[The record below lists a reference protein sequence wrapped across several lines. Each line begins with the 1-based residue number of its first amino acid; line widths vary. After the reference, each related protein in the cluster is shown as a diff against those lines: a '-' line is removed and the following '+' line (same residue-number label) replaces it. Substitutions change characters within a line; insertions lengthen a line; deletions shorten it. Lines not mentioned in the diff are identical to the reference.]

1 MGEFDFGIEAGV
13 RGASQYIND
22 IHKLE
27 RVTDDSLDNMA
38 KSTKKATG
46 AWEEMTNAFPALGRA
61 AELARNPLVL
71 LTAVITGLVIAFST
85 VVGSAE
91 EFSNEFLQ
99 LQNLNIDKSAE
110 QIDNLRDSVLAASFA
125 TGKGAKE
132 MSRAFFDIQ
141 SGTGLFGDEVDA
153 IARKVADFSTA
164 TKVDFNTAIGA
175 SIKAI
180 RAFKLEVDDLDG
192 FLASSFATV
201 QLGIVTFDQLSRV
214 QTDFAGAAAGAGQN
228 VDTANKIF
236 AGFTATAKSAEEA
249 ATLTKTAFQD
259 LGKKPTIDGLAS
271 IGVSMYDA
279 AGGIR
284 ATTDVVKDLVPKFK
298 EMSQQEFDQLLATI
312 GGSEGLRGLLLQV
325 RNEGEGLLDV
335 FNNFDKAKKNFDFDA
350 LLANAKGD
358 FSTLKEIVG
367 NQLNTVFTQ
376 IGVQVLPVL
385 ATALNGVI
393 KLLPVMLGFLSDNAE
408 ALKALGIAAGIVAGG
423 ILLAK
428 GAIAGYNLVVALST
442 VITAAY
448 EATIITLQAAYIAL
462 TGSTTIAAGAMK
474 AFQILMASNPYTLA
488 IAAVAVLAGALYL
501 LSQRT
506 VELTSKQ
513 KLNIELGKR
522 VGEEYGKQ
530 AAASQLLFDKLKT
543 LDTKSDE
550 YARTLAA
557 INEQYGSYLP
567 SLLTNKSSLEDI
579 AKAQELVNE
588 ALLKNIRLEI
598 QKQKLSEITAEFLGK
613 AMEVELQLAK
623 ATGTSVAEIEKVAKE
638 IGKTSAILNSN
649 EDFMS
654 SFSDTLNNEGLR
666 AYVREIAKLPGISA
680 DAATLLNKAADAGAG
695 TVLSLLDLASGT
707 GFYQKQVE
715 DINEF
720 FESDSPF
727 KKATDDTNAAGDA
740 AAAAAASVAALR
752 KRLQELREAQE
763 GSTDRTQWLSYEKQ
777 IKAVEAQIAKIT
789 GSATKAKTKLEEMLP
804 VSGSIALY
812 EMELAKLEDRF
823 RKTGDAMERARL
835 AERIA
840 EVRAEIE
847 KMKEGPKAA
856 DPLDALAGM
865 GAVNVSVDFGA
876 PAVESLSMVE
886 LAMMGV
892 AAQTEALKEKFKDLG
907 KSIQHDLTNAFGEAF
922 FKFGQMIGMGN
933 KAGDAAKAA
942 LIGLADVVLA
952 QVPKYIGLF
961 LLETAVGLGFPAGVP
976 FAIGGIAL
984 LAFSGLA
991 SGLLSK
997 LGSAS
1002 TEQAAAASASSAVPT
1017 SAAPLAQAAGTGL
1030 SSFNAGEFDQ
1040 NRQTVKIY
1048 IGNKE
1053 VSNIIRQDILR
1064 ELDLQGG

>member
-27 RVTDDSLDNMA
+27 RVTDESLDNMA

-46 AWEEMTNAFPALGRA
+46 AWEEMTNMFPGLGRA

-71 LTAVITGLVIAFST
+71 LTAAITGLVLAFTT

-91 EFSNEFLQ
+91 EFNNEFLQ
-99 LQNLNIDKSAE
+99 IQNLNIDKSAE
-110 QIDNLRDSVLAASFA
+110 QIDGLRDSILAASFA

-259 LGKKPTIDGLAS
+259 LGKKPTIDGLKS

-279 AGGIR
+279 SGAIR
-284 ATTDVVKDLVPKFK
+284 NTTDVVKDLVPKFK
-298 EMSQQEFDQLLATI
+298 AMSQQRFDSLLAEI

-325 RNEGEGLLDV
+325 RNEGEGLIEV
-335 FNNFDKAKKNFDFDA
+335 FNNFDKAKENFDFDK
-350 LLANAKGD
+350 LLENAKGD
-358 FSTLKEIVG
+358 FTTLKEIVG

-376 IGVQVLPVL
+376 IGVKVLPIL
-385 ATALNGVI
+385 AQALNSVI
-393 KLLPVMLGFLSDNAE
+393 KLLPVMLGFVSDNAE

-428 GAIAGYNLVVALST
+428 SAIAAYNIIVAISAA
-442 VITAAY
+442 VTAAY
-448 EATIITLQAAYIAL
+448 EATIITLQATYIAL
-462 TGSTTIAAGAMK
+462 TGSATIAAGAIK

-488 IAAVAVLAGALYL
+488 IVAVAALATAIYL
-501 LSQRT
+501 LSSRT
-506 VELTSKQ
+506 KELTETEKINLDLS
-513 KLNIELGKR
+513 NRIA
-522 VGEEYGKQ
+522 EEYGKQ
-530 AAASQLLFDKLKT
+530 AGESQVLFDKLRT
-543 LDTKSDE
+543 LDKKSVE
-550 YARTLAA
+550 YGETIKL
-557 INEQYGSYLP
+557 INEQYGEYLP
-567 SLLTNKSSLEDI
+567 NLLDNKTSLEGID
-579 AKAQELVNE
+579 AAQKAVNASLME
-588 ALLKNIRLEI
+588 KIRLQI
-598 QKQKLSEITAEFLGK
+598 KDQKLTELASDFFGK
-613 AMEVELQLAK
+613 AMKSQTELAK
-623 ATGTSVAEIEKVAKE
+623 QTGISMGDLDTAIAELAQT
-638 IGKTSAILNSN
+638 GKQFSAEEFSGLLSDKLNS
-649 EDFMS
+649 
-654 SFSDTLNNEGLR
+654 GQLR
-666 AYVREIAKLPGISA
+666 STIAELAKLPGVSEETSKLLEKVSA
-680 DAATLLNKAADAGAG
+680 SGSRASVA
-695 TVLSLLDLASGT
+695 LLDLAFGT
-707 GFYQKQVE
+707 GQYQNQV
-715 DINEF
+715 DDVNKF
-720 FESDSPF
+720 FDSKDPF
-727 KKATDDTNAAGDA
+727 GKIKTDEEEAADA
-740 AAAAAASVAALR
+740 ADGLTKSL
-752 KRLQELREAQE
+752 KTL
-763 GSTDRTQWLSYEKQ
+763 
-777 IKAVEAQIAKIT
+777 KAEVQPA
-789 GSATKAKTKLEEMLP
+789 
-804 VSGSIALY
+804 SGSIALY
-812 EMELAKLEDRF
+812 ELELSRLEEKF
-823 RKTGDAMERARL
+823 KATGSAMERARL
-835 AERIA
+835 AERIK
-840 EVRAEIE
+840 EVREEIDKMRNPKTQAE
-847 KMKEGPKAA
+847 

-892 AAQTEALKEKFKDLG
+892 QAQTEALKEKFKDLG

-942 LIGLADVVLA
+942 LLGLADVVLS

-1002 TEQAAAASASSAVPT
+1002 TEQAAAASATSAVPT

-1030 SSFNAGEFDQ
+1030 SNFNAGEFDN
-1040 NRQTVKIY
+1040 NRQIVKVY

-1053 VSNIIRQDILR
+1053 VSNLIRQDILR